1 VDFSDKKIL
10 EVLIEIQVN
19 NLTSKSRRTSNSLF
33 EKIMD
38 SIPDKYKQDTLDEI
52 DKQVSKI
59 REGQEKQNATQVKT
73 ENTQD
78 LYKTL
83 VGPETVNKEDR
94 VVLVQPTHEVK
105 DGKFLR
111 ISQYKG
117 ESSDH
122 KLDITDAT
130 QD

>member
-1 VDFSDKKIL
+1 MDFSDEKIL
-10 EVLIEIQVN
+10 EAIIELQVE
-19 NLTSKSRRTSNSLF
+19 NLTSKKKRAGSSLF

-38 SIPDKYKQDTLDEI
+38 SIPDKYKEDTLA
-52 DKQVSKI
+52 KI
-59 REGQEKQNATQVKT
+59 EKLVQQIKEGQEKHAATVVQAGDT
-73 ENTQD
+73 ND

-83 VGPETVNKEDR
+83 VGPETVNKDDR

-117 ESSDH
+117 EDDY